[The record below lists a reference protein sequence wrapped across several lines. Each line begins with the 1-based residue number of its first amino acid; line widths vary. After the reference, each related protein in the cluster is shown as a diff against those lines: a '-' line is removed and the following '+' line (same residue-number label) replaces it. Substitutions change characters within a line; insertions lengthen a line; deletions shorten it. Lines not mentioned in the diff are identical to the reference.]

1 MLEKCLPMACLAEVG
16 LLNPNLLIPQVTS
29 LKMCIISQ
37 SASVFSFDPHAN
49 NDFCQK
55 PLLTLHLL
63 FLQVF
68 DLLNLIVR
76 EWVNAKGC
84 SQITVLWTHACH
96 AVGPSGTVRPC
107 RWPPFCGDLMHIDE
121 WTCKAW
127 WPALRPWPLHTWGCT
142 GFSSIPSAFS
152 GALLNSHTAR
162 ICLWLE
168 SHGFVWCQLRTWSCL
183 LGGGW
188 GGVCHH
194 PLGSSISQMMA
205 GCTESLDFV
214 GDALFF
220 PKGRNVFRDLCF
232 RWDVESG
239 LLAWQ
244 RSNGLLSKHKQQ
256 FILEL
261 RLLWND
267 SGCWTQTLFRYFKNK
282 QTEAGWNWILP
293 CRVLSCLHGIDSIC
307 EGFVLGA
314 TKRTCIG

>member
-1 MLEKCLPMACLAEVG
+1 MRRVVVKLLCCGSMHAMQWGPQELWGPVGDRLSAGTWCTSMSEHVKPGGRHCGPGLCTPEAAQVSAQSHLP
-16 LLNPNLLIPQVTS
+16 
-29 LKMCIISQ
+29 
-37 SASVFSFDPHAN
+37 SVVPYWTPTQLGF
-49 NDFCQK
+49 
-55 PLLTLHLL
+55 
-63 FLQVF
+63 VF
-68 DLLNLIVR
+68 DQSR
-76 EWVNAKGC
+76 
-84 SQITVLWTHACH
+84 
-96 AVGPSGTVRPC
+96 
-107 RWPPFCGDLMHIDE
+107 
-121 WTCKAW
+121 
-127 WPALRPWPLHTWGCT
+127 
-142 GFSSIPSAFS
+142 
-152 GALLNSHTAR
+152 
-162 ICLWLE
+162 
-168 SHGFVWCQLRTWSCL
+168 FVWCQLRTWSCL

-293 CRVLSCLHGIDSIC
+293 CQVLSCLHGIDSIC